1 MKSANRAMLRTT
13 TRPHLV
19 SQAAPTARYNST
31 KTPCTAYTQVTH
43 PDAPAESLPPT
54 STKHIL
60 NTYARPPFIA
70 THGKGPWL
78 YTTSSR
84 KYLDFTAGIAV
95 NALGHGDAEFARV
108 MGEQAAKI
116 SHTSN
121 VFHDEWAGKF
131 ASLLVGLT
139 KREEANE
146 GAFKFVRKI
155 VKERW
160 AESTGKPW
168 DQSPKTRFVCFE
180 NAFHG
185 RSMGALSATFNPK
198 YQKPFEPLVPGFDLG
213 VLNDPAALDLVTDL
227 TCAVIVEPIQGE
239 GGLD

>member
-1 MKSANRAMLRTT
+1 MNSTNRAVLRTAA
-13 TRPHLV
+13 RPRLV
-19 SQAAPTARYNST
+19 SQAAPTARHNST

-70 THGKGPWL
+70 THGKGSWL

-84 KYLDFTAGIAV
+84 KYLDFTAGIGV

-121 VFHDEWAGKF
+121 VFHNEWAGKL
-131 ASLLVGLT
+131 ASLIVGLT
-139 KREEANE
+139 KREGGLGWAPGSGDVETAGVEGPSGAKVFFSNSGTEANE

-155 VKERW
+155 AKERW

-168 DQSPKTRFVCFE
+168 DQSPKTR
-180 NAFHG
+180 
-185 RSMGALSATFNPK
+185 
-198 YQKPFEPLVPGFDLG
+198 
-213 VLNDPAALDLVTDL
+213 
-227 TCAVIVEPIQGE
+227 
-239 GGLD
+239 